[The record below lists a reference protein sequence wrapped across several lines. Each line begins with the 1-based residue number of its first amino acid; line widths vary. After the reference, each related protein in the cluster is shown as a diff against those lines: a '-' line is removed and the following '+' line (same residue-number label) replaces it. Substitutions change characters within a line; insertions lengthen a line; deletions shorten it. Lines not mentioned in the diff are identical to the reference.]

1 MIINAVIAIGL
12 APFVGWVAPAIAT
25 TVAGWTMLAQ
35 LYWGVRNMGD
45 ATQVDSRYKKRL
57 PKIIVSAII
66 MGAAMWFISLLLTG
80 LLETPYLRYVALI
93 ILLTVGFLS
102 YFGMAQITGALRIK
116 DLRQAT
122 KR

>member
-1 MIINAVIAIGL
+1 
-12 APFVGWVAPAIAT
+12 
-25 TVAGWTMLAQ
+25 
-35 LYWGVRNMGD
+35 
-45 ATQVDSRYKKRL
+45 
-57 PKIIVSAII
+57 